1 MALISALA
9 LIARIGTSVMMVRKI
24 SSAVASRQV
33 RGALAL
39 FVPALCSP
47 VLSDVGSELTENKR
61 ISAFL
66 VSASVRLASLLCWD
80 CWPCSVRWIAGL
92 VQFA

>member
-1 MALISALA
+1 
-9 LIARIGTSVMMVRKI
+9 MVRKT

-39 FVPALCSP
+39 CGPALCGPALCDPALCSP
-47 VLSDVGSELTENKR
+47 VLSDVGSELTEDKR

-66 VSASVRLASLLCWD
+66 VSVSVRLASLLCWD
-80 CWPCSVRWIAGL
+80 CWPCSVRWIASL

>member
-1 MALISALA
+1 
-9 LIARIGTSVMMVRKI
+9 MVRKT

-39 FVPALCSP
+39 CGPALCAPALCSP
-47 VLSDVGSELTENKR
+47 VLSDVGSELTEDKR

-66 VSASVRLASLLCWD
+66 VSVSVRLASLLCWD
-80 CWPCSVRWIAGL
+80 CWPCSVRWIASL